1 MCQLNLYMVPKK
13 IPTQKVMDIFQK
25 NHLEV
30 IVSEYYK
37 LDEFVDS
44 YEFYC
49 TSYHCDCNS
58 IISRLQEEDLSSF
71 EEYKEKRKEED
82 LEKLK
87 RMKILKASKDY
98 DIRARELEEKSNTL
112 LELSNEHTKYI
123 DDYEAEERER
133 IDSLGLQEEERTKM
147 FNEVFLPKLSELY
160 NELEN
165 NKEYQKAMEEYYE
178 FLTENDEMFQ
188 SIYFNIEE
196 FQKRIDE
203 YDYNDFIEEFYS
215 FKNICTEVL
224 ELADEICIYPF
235 WQNEEPLDLKKI
247 RQVEVQNLCIEDLTF
262 LPYKNLLKIKVHK

>member
-13 IPTQKVMDIFQK
+13 ITTQKVMDIFEK

-37 LDEFVDS
+37 IDEFVDS

-58 IISRLQEEDLSSF
+58 IISRRQEEDFSSF
-71 EEYKEKRKEED
+71 EEYKEKKKEED
-82 LEKLK
+82 LEKLNRIK
-87 RMKILKASKDY
+87 TLKSSKGY

-112 LELSNEHTKYI
+112 FELANEHRKHI
-123 DDYEAEERER
+123 DDYEVEESER
-133 IDSLGLQEEERTKM
+133 IASLNLQEEERTKM
-147 FNEVFLPKLSELY
+147 FNEIFLLKLSKLH

-165 NKEYQKAMEEYYE
+165 NKEYQKAMKEYYE
-178 FLTENDEMFQ
+178 FLTENDEMFE

-196 FQKRIDE
+196 FEKRIEE

-215 FKNICTEVL
+215 LKNICTEVL
-224 ELADEICIYPF
+224 KVADEICIYPF
-235 WQNEEPLDLKKI
+235 WQNEEPLGLKEI
-247 RQVEVQNLCIEDLTF
+247 RQVEIKNFCIEDLNF
-262 LPYKNLLKIKVHK
+262 LPYKNLLKIKAHK